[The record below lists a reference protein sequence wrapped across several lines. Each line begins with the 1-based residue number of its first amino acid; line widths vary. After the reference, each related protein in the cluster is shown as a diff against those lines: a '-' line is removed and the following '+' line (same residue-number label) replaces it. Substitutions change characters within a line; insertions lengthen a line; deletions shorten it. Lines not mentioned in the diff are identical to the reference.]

1 MKYIV
6 KNYSD
11 RILLARLCI
20 CNLQGVLFLQKHLRE
35 LLVITLEETNTK
47 SCNIILPKIVENI
60 KIL

>member
-11 RILLARLCI
+11 QILLARLCI
-20 CNLQGVLFLQKHLRE
+20 CNLQGVLFLQKRLRE

-47 SCNIILPKIVENI
+47 KSNIILPKIVENI
-60 KIL
+60 KML

>member
-1 MKYIV
+1 M
-6 KNYSD
+6 
-11 RILLARLCI
+11 AHLCI